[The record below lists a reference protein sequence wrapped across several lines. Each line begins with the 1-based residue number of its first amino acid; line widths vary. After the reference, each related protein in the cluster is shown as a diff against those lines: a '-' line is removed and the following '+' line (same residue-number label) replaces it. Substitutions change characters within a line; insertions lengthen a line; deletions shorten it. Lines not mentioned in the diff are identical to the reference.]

1 MYDTILIIWLVIFL
15 IFLVINIA
23 EHSKVFG
30 AIAGIWLMILA
41 LAIIITGVQT
51 ESGIEITDTDNS
63 TFYNYQYTDVTL
75 PFSTY
80 SYIWG
85 IILICVSLYIFY
97 ANIMSV

>member
-30 AIAGIWLMILA
+30 TIAGIWLMILA

-51 ESGIEITDTDNS
+51 ETGVEITDVNDNVL
-63 TFYNYQYTDVTL
+63 YNYQYEDMTL

-80 SYIWG
+80 AYIWG
-85 IILICVSLYIFY
+85 IILICVSIYIFY